1 VGEGVSSG
9 AATFSSYGLGPHAIC
24 TFEKSARFG
33 DELFVRHLRQSFDA
47 GQPLDH
53 QRRLASQPRY
63 EFGLRSRRAGDEKR
77 FRLAERVGHIVII
90 RDFAPLM
97 STRRAS
103 RRVVQVAWWVRWVD
117 DLLVGVIRIKVDNSS
132 LVMIDPDDGMIMG
145 GQGMLQ
151 DRGFRASQSHA
162 AGGGAL

>member
-1 VGEGVSSG
+1 V
-9 AATFSSYGLGPHAIC
+9 L
-24 TFEKSARFG
+24 
-33 DELFVRHLRQSFDA
+33 
-47 GQPLDH
+47 
-53 QRRLASQPRY
+53 
-63 EFGLRSRRAGDEKR
+63 
-77 FRLAERVGHIVII
+77 
-90 RDFAPLM
+90 
-97 STRRAS
+97 
-103 RRVVQVAWWVRWVD
+103 WVD